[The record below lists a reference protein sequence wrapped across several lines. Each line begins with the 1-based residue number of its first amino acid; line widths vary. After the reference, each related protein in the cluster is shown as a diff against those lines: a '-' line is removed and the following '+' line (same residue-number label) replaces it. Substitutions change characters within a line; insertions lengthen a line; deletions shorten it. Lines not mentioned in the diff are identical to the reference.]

1 MRPIGQSTGRLEL
14 WRLLS
19 QYCPT
24 KEFKYWQN
32 TDHLTSFLTFA
43 RNISKTTKLVDK
55 QHRLK
60 WGNPLRSYKK
70 KLNRNTGEKK
80 ALVLYSRLYLQ
91 ENEGPGWPYWA
102 GRVPVCACVLYL
114 PLHNPQVIVLTVLSW
129 LWACLHMHTI
139 PASTQPTGHSVDVLS
154 WLCACLHM
162 RTIPASTQPRVHSV
176 DRTELAV
183 CLFAHAYL
191 LGGPSPDPPITR

>member
-1 MRPIGQSTGRLEL
+1 MRPIGQSTGRLVL

-43 RNISKTTKLVDK
+43 RNISKTTKFVDK

-70 KLNRNTGEKK
+70 KLNRNTVEKK

-129 LWACLHMHTI
+129 R
-139 PASTQPTGHSVDVLS
+139 
-154 WLCACLHM
+154 CACLH
-162 RTIPASTQPRVHSV
+162 RRSAYYT
-176 DRTELAV
+176 
-183 CLFAHAYL
+183 CLYTTHRLSL
-191 LGGPSPDPPITR
+191 LTLKK